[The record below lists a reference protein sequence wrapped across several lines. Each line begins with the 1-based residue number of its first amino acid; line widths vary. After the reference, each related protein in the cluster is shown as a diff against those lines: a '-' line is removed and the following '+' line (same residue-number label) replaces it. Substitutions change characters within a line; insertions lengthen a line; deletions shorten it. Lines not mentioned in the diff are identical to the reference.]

1 LEEVEVAAVDERHL
15 DRRMPERKRS
25 LKAAEAAADD
35 DDAMRVRVYCW

>member
-1 LEEVEVAAVDERHL
+1 MEVAAVDERHL

-25 LKAAEAAADD
+25 LQAAEAAADD